1 MLERTISSN
10 YSKFGVG
17 LGEKPVWSN
26 RKEASI
32 FQWITKDFTSKAW
45 EATAAF
51 PYTEKFKRKTV
62 PVKHSSETI

>member
-1 MLERTISSN
+1 MLECMILSN
-10 YSKFGVG
+10 YSELGVG
-17 LGEKPVWSN
+17 LGEKSVWSD

-32 FQWITKDFTSKAW
+32 FQWIIKGFTSKAW

-62 PVKHSSETI
+62 

>member
-1 MLERTISSN
+1 MPECMILSN

-17 LGEKPVWSN
+17 LGEKSVWSN
-26 RKEASI
+26 GEEASI
-32 FQWITKDFTSKAW
+32 FQQIIKDFTSKAW

-62 PVKHSSETI
+62 